1 MGDFICNRCG
11 NSDEKWIGYI
21 RGKPYCRYCIKFKGE
36 LAKPHE
42 ISNANPILDV
52 SYFLTKEQQRVSDK
66 VLENYQNGIN
76 TLIHAVCGAG
86 KTELVFDVIL
96 YALKNKQ
103 SVAFAIPRKDVVIE
117 LKDRLADAFSR
128 NTVIAVYGQHS
139 DILEADIVVL
149 TTHQLYRYE
158 NYFDL
163 IVMDEIDAFPFKNN
177 KLLNTFF
184 QKALRGHFV
193 MMSATPDKATIDY
206 FKHKGRDLVELNTRF
221 HGQEIPVPKVITG
234 FNPYKFNKLIAT
246 LSRFLKNEK
255 PVLVFVPT
263 INEAEKLHQLL
274 NKFIPRGEC
283 VHSEKKNRAEI
294 INLFKRRRY
303 SYLVTTAV
311 LERGI
316 TIKNLQVIIY
326 NADSKIYDEYSLVQI
341 AGRVGRKYDAP
352 DGEVIFIGE
361 TKTNAMDRA
370 IKSIERSNMF
380 LQDLRRQNNEQ

>member
-11 NSDEKWIGYI
+11 NSDKKWIGYI

-52 SYFLTKEQQRVSDK
+52 SYFLTKEQQRVSNK

-149 TTHQLYRYE
+149 PSSFWQ
-158 NYFDL
+158 
-163 IVMDEIDAFPFKNN
+163 
-177 KLLNTFF
+177 
-184 QKALRGHFV
+184 
-193 MMSATPDKATIDY
+193 
-206 FKHKGRDLVELNTRF
+206 
-221 HGQEIPVPKVITG
+221 
-234 FNPYKFNKLIAT
+234 
-246 LSRFLKNEK
+246 
-255 PVLVFVPT
+255 
-263 INEAEKLHQLL
+263 
-274 NKFIPRGEC
+274 
-283 VHSEKKNRAEI
+283 
-294 INLFKRRRY
+294 
-303 SYLVTTAV
+303 
-311 LERGI
+311 
-316 TIKNLQVIIY
+316 
-326 NADSKIYDEYSLVQI
+326 
-341 AGRVGRKYDAP
+341 
-352 DGEVIFIGE
+352 
-361 TKTNAMDRA
+361 
-370 IKSIERSNMF
+370 
-380 LQDLRRQNNEQ
+380 